1 VVESTSNI
9 LETRGISKRFG
20 EVQALYKVDF
30 SVRKGEIHGLLGEN
44 GAGKSTLMNILY
56 GLYKPDEGEIYMEG
70 RKVHIHSPQD
80 SLKLGIGMIHQMST
94 LVPEF
99 TAVENIVLGTEES
112 GSRVRLDFSSAR
124 KEILKLS
131 EKFGLKFP
139 LDVKVKELS
148 AGTKQKIEIIRALYR
163 KAKILILDEP
173 TAYLVGDEF
182 DQLLKSLKVLV
193 ENGVTVIFITHKIRE
208 VMQACHRA
216 SVLKGGRMQGTVEI
230 DKTTKEELVSLMFTG
245 QNIDVTDSALPNV
258 VPEPV
263 KRSEKPICVVKNL
276 NTRPIVKDGIVLKDV
291 SFEVYGGEIFGIAG
305 ISGNGQKELAEA
317 IVNPSIIASGEVV
330 INGNPISNLSTID
343 IFKMGVFYTPEDRV
357 YEAILPTASIKK
369 NLLLGHHR
377 DEAFLEK
384 TRTLRWNR
392 IKGVSKEL
400 IRKFNVK
407 TPHEELEIR
416 KLSGGNIQ
424 KVVFARALMNPI
436 DLLVTHN
443 PTAGLDM
450 SSVKFVFEQLL
461 DLRKNGKAILYLNED
476 LDELMIVSDR
486 IGVLHE
492 GCLVAIFH
500 RDEFDKNRIGAL
512 MIGG

>member
-1 VVESTSNI
+1 MAKDITNI
-9 LETRGISKRFG
+9 LEARGVSKRFG

-56 GLYKPDEGEIYMEG
+56 GLYKPDEGEIYIEG
-70 RKVHIHSPQD
+70 KRVEIHSPLD
-80 SLKLGIGMIHQMST
+80 SIRLGIGMIHQMST

-112 GSRVRLDFSSAR
+112 GSRLNIDFSRAR
-124 KEILKLS
+124 KEILELS
-131 EKFGLKFP
+131 EKFGLRFP

-182 DQLLKSLKVLV
+182 DQLLSSLKILV
-193 ENGVTVIFITHKIRE
+193 DNGVTVIFITHKIRE

-216 SVLKGGRMQGTVEI
+216 SVLKGGRMQGTVDIE
-230 DKTTKEELVSLMFTG
+230 KTSKEELVSLMFTG

-258 VPEPV
+258 IPEPV
-263 KRSEKPICVVKNL
+263 ERSEKPVCVIKNL
-276 NTRPIVKDGIVLKDV
+276 NTYPIVKDGIVLKDV

-317 IVNPSIIASGEVV
+317 IVNPSIIASGEVI
-330 INGNPISNLSTID
+330 INGKTTTNLSTID
-343 IFKMGVFYTPEDRV
+343 IFKMGVFYTPEDRM

-377 DEAFLEK
+377 DNAFLGRM
-384 TRTLRWNR
+384 RTLRWNR
-392 IKGVSKEL
+392 IKGVSREL
-400 IRKFNVK
+400 IKRFNVK

-450 SSVKFVFEQLL
+450 ASVKFVFEQLL
-461 DLRKNGKAILYLNED
+461 ELRRNGKAVLYLNED

-492 GCLVAIFH
+492 GRLVGIFN
-500 RDEFDKNRIGAL
+500 RDEFDKNKIGAL

>member
-384 TRTLRWNR
+384 MRTLRWNR

>member
-1 VVESTSNI
+1 MVESTSNI

-139 LDVKVKELS
+139 PDVKVKELS

-291 SFEVYGGEIFGIAG
+291 SFEIYGGEIFGIAG

-384 TRTLRWNR
+384 MRTLRWNR